1 MRPGVRTG
9 SRWTLALLRVAALIP
24 ILLLTLQP
32 ASDERIGV
40 GWQACIVCGEV
51 GLAAAILNTALFI
64 PFGAALGL
72 GRRSLWV
79 LGLAGFAVSLGIE
92 TVQHLLPG
100 RNPTLGDLLFNT
112 AGAVAG
118 VLLGRHWRGW
128 MLPDDR
134 IANRLAVG
142 VSGAIVTIIALT
154 AYAAEPTVPD
164 ARYYGLWTP
173 NLRHLEAYDGV
184 VRTARVDSL
193 AIPAGAPFN
202 DRDAALHAL
211 RDWST
216 VEVEGVTG
224 AQTQAL
230 APVVAVFDSARRE
243 ILLLGVDRE
252 DVVLRYR
259 RRAATFRL
267 MTPDTRFAGAAAGLQ
282 PAGTDLHIRAQRD
295 GASHCISVSHRE
307 QCGLG
312 ITAGQGWSLL
322 RAAGT
327 LPARHH
333 PVVNAGWLTV
343 LFLPLGFWLRVSVPA
358 AVAMAAA
365 LLAMVLVHGAGTLL
379 PAPPVEW
386 AGVLAGLSTGRL
398 VRSVIASAAGRG
410 EATSV
415 ARALHESRPIGPD
428 GRVAQL

>member
-1 MRPGVRTG
+1 MIPGDRNG
-9 SRWTLALLRVAALIP
+9 SRGTLALLRVAALIP
-24 ILLLTLQP
+24 ILILTLQP
-32 ASDERIGV
+32 ASDERLGV
-40 GWQACIVCGEV
+40 GWQTCIVCGEV

-79 LGLAGFAVSLGIE
+79 LGFVGFAASLGIE

-128 MLPDDR
+128 MLPHDR

-142 VSGAIVTIIALT
+142 VSGVIVTVIALT
-154 AYAAEPTVPD
+154 ANAAEPTGTD

-193 AIPAGAPFN
+193 AIPAGTPFH
-202 DRDAALHAL
+202 DRDAALHGL
-211 RDWST
+211 REWST
-216 VEVEGVTG
+216 VEVAGVTG
-224 AQTQAL
+224 AETRAL

-259 RRAATFRL
+259 RRAAAFRL
-267 MTPDTRFAGAAAGLQ
+267 MTPDTRFAGAATGLL
-282 PAGTDLHIRAQRD
+282 PAGTDLHIQARRD
-295 GASHCISVSHRE
+295 DASHCISVAHRE
-307 QCGLG
+307 RCGLG
-312 ITAGQGWSLL
+312 ITVGQGWSLL
-322 RAAGT
+322 RTAGT
-327 LPARHH
+327 FPARYH
-333 PVVNAGWLTV
+333 PVLNAGWVAL
-343 LFLPLGFWLRVSVPA
+343 LFLPLGFWLRASGPGT
-358 AVAMAAA
+358 VALAAA
-365 LLAMVLVHGAGTLL
+365 LMATALAHTPGTLM
-379 PAPPVEW
+379 PAPLTEW
-386 AGVLAGLSTGRL
+386 MGALVGLSIGQL
-398 VRSVIASAAGRG
+398 VRQGIPLMRRSVAQPQHAAHTRQGRG
-410 EATSV
+410 RVT
-415 ARALHESRPIGPD
+415 RA
-428 GRVAQL
+428 

>member
-1 MRPGVRTG
+1 MIPGDRNG
-9 SRWTLALLRVAALIP
+9 SRVTLALLRVAALIP

-40 GWQACIVCGEV
+40 GWQTCIVCGEV

-112 AGAVAG
+112 AGTVAG

-142 VSGAIVTIIALT
+142 VSGVIVSVIALT
-154 AYAAEPTVPD
+154 AYAAEPTGTD

-173 NLRHLEAYDGV
+173 SLRHLEAYDGV

-193 AIPAGAPFN
+193 AIPAGAPFH
-202 DRDAALHAL
+202 DRDAALHGL

-216 VEVEGVTG
+216 LEVAGVTG
-224 AQTQAL
+224 AETRAL

-243 ILLLGVDRE
+243 ILLLGVDRD

-259 RRAATFRL
+259 RRAAAFRL
-267 MTPDTRFAGAAAGLQ
+267 MTPDTRFAGAATGLL
-282 PAGTDLHIRAQRD
+282 PAGTDLHIQARRD
-295 GASHCISVSHRE
+295 GASHCISVAHRE
-307 QCGLG
+307 RCGLG
-312 ITAGQGWSLL
+312 ITVGQGWSLL
-322 RAAGT
+322 RTAGT
-327 LPARHH
+327 FPARYH
-333 PVVNAGWLTV
+333 PVLNAGWVAL
-343 LFLPLGFWLRVSVPA
+343 LFLPLGFWLRASGPGT
-358 AVAMAAA
+358 VALAAA
-365 LLAMVLVHGAGTLL
+365 LMAIALAHTPGTLM
-379 PAPPVEW
+379 PAPLTEW
-386 AGVLAGLSTGRL
+386 MGALVGLSIGQL
-398 VRSVIASAAGRG
+398 VRLGIRQR
-410 EATSV
+410 EPSV
-415 ARALHESRPIGPD
+415 AQPPHAPHSRH
-428 GRVAQL
+428 GRNPATQT